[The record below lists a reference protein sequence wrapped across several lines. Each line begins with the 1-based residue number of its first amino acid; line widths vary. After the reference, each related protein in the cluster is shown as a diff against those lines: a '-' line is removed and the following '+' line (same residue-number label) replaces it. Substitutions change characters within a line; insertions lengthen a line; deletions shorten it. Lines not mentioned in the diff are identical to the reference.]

1 MSRTWEEML
10 SDPIEGEEYEPNN
23 KQVITCLYCKQ
34 PLKDLHA
41 ISGRKYDPHLATFDQ
56 DFGCDLN
63 PNNTDESVGEHHPD
77 LENYYSQ
84 PLCGD
89 HLVPV
94 TECDC
99 LKLSKRSRGGER
111 V

>member
-1 MSRTWEEML
+1 MNRSWEEML
-10 SDPIEGEEYEPNN
+10 SDPIEGEDYEPA
-23 KQVITCLYCKQ
+23 V
-34 PLKDLHA
+34 A
-41 ISGRKYDPHLATFDQ
+41 
-56 DFGCDLN
+56 
-63 PNNTDESVGEHHPD
+63 
-77 LENYYSQ
+77 
-84 PLCGD
+84 LCGD